1 MSGFALRRLAAG
13 RPDFRERFAALL
25 AARTP
30 EPPTREVAEILAG
43 VRAGGD
49 AALLEY
55 ARRHDGAE
63 AASVAELA
71 WDAADF
77 RAAYERQEPG
87 LRAALQDAAGRIR
100 AYAERQRLQPFV
112 WTDAAGSRLGQE
124 VRALERAAVYAP
136 GGRAAYPSSV
146 LMAAVPARAAGVG
159 EVVLASPGG
168 DPAVLAAAHVAGVDR
183 GWRLGGAHALA
194 ALAHGTATVPKADLI
209 AGPGNAWVTEAKRQL
224 YGVVGID
231 LLAGPSEIVI
241 VSDGSVN
248 PHWLASDLLAQA
260 EHDEDAQAVLIGL
273 GGRHLDEV
281 AAALQAQLPGRGR
294 RAIIEA
300 SLRRHGALIE
310 AGSLPQALELAN
322 EMAPEHLQL
331 ALAEPAAA
339 LAQVRHA
346 AAVFLGAHSAEV
358 LGDYCAGPNH
368 VLPTGG
374 AARYASPLGAD
385 AFQKRITLQEL
396 TPKGARELAATAEIL
411 ARAEGLDGHALA
423 ARWRRG
429 GD

>member
-1 MSGFALRRLAAG
+1 MELRRLAAE
-13 RPDFRERFAALL
+13 RADFRERFAALL
-25 AARTP
+25 AARQG
-30 EPPTREVAEILAG
+30 EPPAREVAEILAG

-49 AALLEY
+49 RALLEY
-55 ARRHDGAE
+55 ARRHDGA
-63 AASVAELA
+63 AAAGVAELA

-77 RAAYERQEPG
+77 RAAYEAQPRP
-87 LRAALQDAAGRIR
+87 LRDALRDAAERIR
-100 AYAERQRLQPFV
+100 AYAERQRLEPFDWV
-112 WTDAAGSRLGQE
+112 DEAGSRLGQA
-124 VRALERAAVYAP
+124 VRALERVAVYAP

-146 LMAAVPARAAGVG
+146 LMAAVPARAAGVD
-159 EVVLASPGG
+159 EVVLASPG
-168 DPAVLAAAHVAGVDR
+168 DSPAVKAAAHVAGVDR
-183 GWRLGGAHALA
+183 GWSLGGAHALA
-194 ALAHGTATVPKADLI
+194 AFAYGTETVPKVDKI

-224 YGVVGID
+224 YGAVGID

-273 GGRHLDEV
+273 GARHLDEV
-281 AAALQAQLPGRGR
+281 AAALEAQLPDRGR

-300 SLRRHGALIE
+300 SLERHGALIE
-310 AGSLPQALELAN
+310 AESVPQALELADA
-322 EMAPEHLQL
+322 MAPEHLQL
-331 ALAEPAAA
+331 ALAEPGEA
-339 LAQVRHA
+339 LARVRHA

-385 AFQKRITLQEL
+385 AFQKRITVQEL
-396 TPKGARELAATAEIL
+396 TPAGARRLAGTAEIL

-429 GD
+429 GG

>member
-1 MSGFALRRLAAG
+1 MSAPELRRLAAD

-25 AARTP
+25 AARQA
-30 EPPTREVAEILAG
+30 EPPAREVAEILAG

-49 AALLEY
+49 RRLLEY
-55 ARRHDGAE
+55 ARRHDGAD
-63 AASVAELA
+63 AARVAELA

-77 RAAYERQEPG
+77 RAAYEAQPRELQTA
-87 LRAALQDAAGRIR
+87 LRDAAGRIR
-100 AYAERQRLQPFV
+100 AYAERQRLAPFV

-124 VRALERAAVYAP
+124 VRALERVAVYAP

-146 LMAAVPARAAGVG
+146 LMAAVPAQAAGVG

-168 DPAVLAAAHVAGVDR
+168 SAAVKAAAHVAGIAR
-183 GWRLGGAHALA
+183 GWSLGGAHALA
-194 ALAHGTATVPKADLI
+194 ALAYGTETVPKVDKI

-224 YGVVGID
+224 YGAVGID

-273 GGRHLDEV
+273 DARHLDEV
-281 AAALQAQLPGRGR
+281 AAALAAQLPGRGR
-294 RAIIEA
+294 RGIIER
-300 SLRRHGALIE
+300 SLARHGALIA
-310 AGSLPQALELAN
+310 AGSLRQALALVDEL
-322 EMAPEHLQL
+322 APEHLQL
-331 ALAEPAAA
+331 AVAEPAAA
-339 LAQVRHA
+339 LARVRHA

-385 AFQKRITLQEL
+385 AFQKRITVQEL
-396 TPKGARELAATAEIL
+396 TPRGARELAATAEVL
-411 ARAEGLDGHALA
+411 AQAEGLDGHAQA

>member
-1 MSGFALRRLAAG
+1 MSDLELRRLAAG

-25 AARTP
+25 AARQG

-55 ARRHDGAE
+55 ARRHDGAA

-71 WDAADF
+71 WDAAGF
-77 RAAYERQEPG
+77 RAAYEAQPRE
-87 LRAALQDAAGRIR
+87 LRDALQVAAERIR
-100 AYAERQRLQPFV
+100 AYAERQRLEAFV
-112 WTDAAGSRLGQE
+112 WTDESGSRLGQE
-124 VRALERAAVYAP
+124 VRALERVAVYAP

-146 LMAAVPARAAGVG
+146 LMAAVPARAAGVD
-159 EVVLASPGG
+159 EVVLASPG
-168 DPAVLAAAHVAGVDR
+168 DSPAVKAAAHVAGVAR
-183 GWRLGGAHALA
+183 GWSLGGAHALA
-194 ALAHGTATVPKADLI
+194 ALAYGTETVPRVDKI

-224 YGVVGID
+224 YGTVGID
-231 LLAGPSEIVI
+231 LLAGPSEIVV

-260 EHDEDAQAVLIGL
+260 EHDEDAQAILIAPDA
-273 GGRHLDEV
+273 RHLDEV
-281 AAALQAQLPGRGR
+281 AAALAAQLPGRAR
-294 RAIIEA
+294 RAIIAA
-300 SLRRHGALIE
+300 SLARHGALIE
-310 AGSLPQALELAN
+310 AESLPQALALADEL
-322 EMAPEHLQL
+322 APEHLQL
-331 ALAEPAAA
+331 ALAEPGGA
-339 LAQVRHA
+339 LAQVRYA

-374 AARYASPLGAD
+374 AARHASPLGAD
-385 AFQKRITLQEL
+385 AFQKRITVQEL
-396 TPKGARELAATAEIL
+396 TPAGARELAAVAEIL
-411 ARAEGLDGHALA
+411 AQAEGLDGHALA

-429 GD
+429 G